1 MNTTLYHGKWSDL
14 LTLIDDV
21 HKEAETA
28 ARKKETAKLL
38 KATDWLRRA
47 TELQTRHSELLKQAE
62 RLVLERH
69 GSDDT
74 TSIGKLVNLDSD
86 DSTSASAD
94 FGGKFRADEC
104 RAAYLDRERKNGNP
118 LNRVR
123 RSYFKNAAGLTVGIT
138 YSSEDRSKS
147 CPWFLNLLDG
157 QFDEAVLLCETTK
170 EAVQVIH
177 LPKTFL
183 DRYGK
188 QMSRGKKGQLKFN
201 VSKRNGRFSL
211 QVPDPVGWIDITDYT
226 EKEPLTCP
234 HLEFV

>member
-1 MNTTLYHGKWSDL
+1 MNTTLANSGWDDF
-14 LTLIDDV
+14 LTLINDA
-21 HKEAETA
+21 HKEAEIA
-28 ARKKETAKLL
+28 ARKKETNKLL
-38 KATDWLRRA
+38 EATDWLRRA
-47 TELQTRHSELLKQAE
+47 KELETRHSELLKQAE
-62 RLVLERH
+62 RLVRERH

-74 TSIGKLVNLDSD
+74 ASIGKQVNLDSD

-104 RAAYLDRERKNGNP
+104 RAAYLDRERKKGNP

-123 RSYFKNAAGLTVGIT
+123 RSYFKNAVGLTVGIT

-157 QFDEAVLLCETTK
+157 QFDEAVLLCEITK

-188 QMSRGKKGQLKFN
+188 QMSRGKKGQIKFN
-201 VSKRNGRFSL
+201 VSKRNGHFHL
-211 QVPDPVGWIDITDYT
+211 QVPNPVGWIDVTDFT
-226 EKEPLTCP
+226 EKESLICP
-234 HLEFV
+234 HVEFV